1 MFELRLNLE
10 YCLKY
15 VTFCCNDTFQFS
27 RFEIVIPFRYDLVE
41 GVKVNSAAVMK
52 SGPNL
57 ESCNLGNGFS
67 ALGTNNMLYICIIV
81 IRACI

>member
-1 MFELRLNLE
+1 MTDLMKMKVRITAV
-10 YCLKY
+10 
-15 VTFCCNDTFQFS
+15 VT
-27 RFEIVIPFRYDLVE
+27 
-41 GVKVNSAAVMK
+41 

-67 ALGTNNMLYICIIV
+67 ALGTNNTLYICIIV